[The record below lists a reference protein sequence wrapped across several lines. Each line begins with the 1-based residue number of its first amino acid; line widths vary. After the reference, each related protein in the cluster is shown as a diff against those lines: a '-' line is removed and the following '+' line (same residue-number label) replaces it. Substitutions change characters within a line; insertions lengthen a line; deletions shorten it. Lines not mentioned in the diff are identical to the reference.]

1 MSMTITLK
9 PDIEESL
16 RRDALAFGLAPEEIA
31 AQRLEEAELTRQ
43 IDALSLPHPPHS
55 DRRYRDLLRKRRAG
69 TLTEPERQEMISYSD
84 DSERRAVE
92 RLELLVRLSRLWNHS
107 LPDTTKR
114 LGIKPPKPI

>member
-31 AQRLEEAELTRQ
+31 APRLEEAELTRR
-43 IDALSLPHPPHS
+43 INALSLPRLPHS
-55 DRRYRDLLRKRRAG
+55 ARRYRDLLRKRRAG
-69 TLTEPERQEMISYSD
+69 TLMEPERQEMISYSD
-84 DSERRAVE
+84 DSERRTAE
-92 RLELLVRLSRLWNHS
+92 RLELLARLSCLWNAP
-107 LPDTTKR
+107 LPDTMKR